1 MSQRHTSQRHTSQG
15 SLFAAIVDG
24 VASQE
29 DSARIQRLE
38 VALGL
43 LGFFTFVALA
53 CTVAATLGGRPAVVE
68 ALISAGFV
76 ALLWMVLRRWQEVTR
91 RVTADAARRGR
102 GGRPVDRTD
111 RRSRAH

>member
-1 MSQRHTSQRHTSQG
+1 MSQRHTSQG
-15 SLFAAIVDG
+15 SLFAAVVDG

-29 DSARIQRLE
+29 QSARLQRLE
-38 VALGL
+38 VALGF
-43 LGFFTFVALA
+43 LGFFAFVALA
-53 CTVAATLGGRPAVVE
+53 STVAATVGGRPAVAE

-91 RVTADAARRGR
+91 VVATDAARRGR
-102 GGRPVDRTD
+102 DVRPGDRTD

>member
-1 MSQRHTSQRHTSQG
+1 MSQRQTSQG
-15 SLFAAIVDG
+15 SLFAAVVDG

-29 DSARIQRLE
+29 DSARLQRLE

-43 LGFFTFVALA
+43 LGFFAFVALA
-53 CTVAATLGGRPAVVE
+53 STVSATLGGRPAVVE

-91 RVTADAARRGR
+91 RVADEAARRGR
-102 GGRPVDRTD
+102 GIGPGDRTD
-111 RRSRAH
+111 RRSRAS